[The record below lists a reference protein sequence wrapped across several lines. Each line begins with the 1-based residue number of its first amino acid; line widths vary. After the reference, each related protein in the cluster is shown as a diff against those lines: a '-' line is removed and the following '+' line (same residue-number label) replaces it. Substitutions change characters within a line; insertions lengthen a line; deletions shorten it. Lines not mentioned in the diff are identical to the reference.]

1 MTIREHPLAWRWT
14 DSRYALFPENILAQ
28 IEPVDLRRAEDLF
41 RHSLRLLG
49 RDELSPE
56 AFETVVRSRADIPT
70 GAGCAWLR
78 AQQPDLF
85 ARVSVSWEKSVA
97 VQTTWEI
104 FSSRW
109 DDFCYPSSD
118 DVVVWPESENWALF
132 YHHEEEF
139 QFGGINQPNDQ
150 SFPKPKQVM

>member
-14 DSRYALFPENILAQ
+14 DSRYALFPEDILAQ

-49 RDELSPE
+49 RDGLSPE

-78 AQQPDLF
+78 AQQPDLL
-85 ARVSVSWEKSVA
+85 RKSIRLLGEERRSA
-97 VQTTWEI
+97 
-104 FSSRW
+104 
-109 DDFCYPSSD
+109 D
-118 DVVVWPESENWALF
+118 DVGD
-132 YHHEEEF
+132 F
-139 QFGGINQPNDQ
+139 QLPLG
-150 SFPKPKQVM
+150 